1 MEENPASG
9 ESGEPPPTEPAA
21 PPPISAEGLSSN
33 GIAGAASGG
42 SPIDRLRAKPGE
54 IRRWW
59 ANLTAVFDV
68 NFLVLIASVYFLQ
81 VRRRCRRCRRWHAS
95 SANVLSPALSSVCS
109 EPVFRQRRPHC
120 P

>member
-9 ESGEPPPTEPAA
+9 EPGEPPPTEPAA

-81 VRRRCRRCRRWHAS
+81 VRRRCR
-95 SANVLSPALSSVCS
+95 
-109 EPVFRQRRPHC
+109 QRRPRCRH
-120 P
+120 

>member
-9 ESGEPPPTEPAA
+9 EPGEPPPTEPAA
-21 PPPISAEGLSSN
+21 PPPIGAEGLSSN
-33 GIAGAASGG
+33 GIAGGAASGG

-81 VRRRCRRCRRWHAS
+81 VRRRCRRWRAR
-95 SANVLSPALSSVCS
+95 LSPTPSS
-109 EPVFRQRRPHC
+109 RPLTAATHC
-120 P
+120 RH